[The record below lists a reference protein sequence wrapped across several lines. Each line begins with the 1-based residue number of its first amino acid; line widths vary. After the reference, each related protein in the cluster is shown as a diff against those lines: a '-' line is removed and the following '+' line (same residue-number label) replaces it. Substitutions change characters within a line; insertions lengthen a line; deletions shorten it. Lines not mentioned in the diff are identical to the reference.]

1 MKFANATKLYRKS
14 GVAQWRSAVPV
25 SSSQIIRPTSNAP
38 FVILTEAKRSGSAV
52 PVSPPEIIRS
62 TSNAPFVIP
71 TAAQRSGGICSFVSL
86 SQITR
91 PSTNPPFVISCRAAV
106 DRATCAAFRKES
118 RMKLAEPT
126 NFNRESGGAQWRDLQ
141 FRSLTFVLR
150 SKQLALRVLGN
161 CLENY
166 LAIFLRVHFSP
177 NLGNRPV
184 RCDKESIALIEF
196 HIFEGHQRDTIGS
209 GGLAL

>member
-25 SSSQIIRPTSNAP
+25 SSSQIIRP
-38 FVILTEAKRSGSAV
+38 
-52 PVSPPEIIRS
+52 

-166 LAIFLRVHFSP
+166 LAIFLRIHFSP

-209 GGLAL
+209 GSLAL